1 MSRRVGGAHV
11 IWAYQHIVEAWARE
25 GLSAGK
31 IRDRLREEHSLHVG
45 TDAVKTVMPRRAH
58 DDTAGTPDHNRRV

>member
-1 MSRRVGGAHV
+1 MSRRVGGEHI

-31 IRDRLREEHSLHVG
+31 IRDRLREDYSLHVSV
-45 TDAVKTVMPRRAH
+45 DAVKTLSSRSTR
-58 DDTAGTPDHNRRV
+58 